1 MPEVGLKAQNARFGK
16 GGTKMRGVPSRCG
29 SSVYCCPDQ
38 SQVFVLEPHLG
49 LCRLLR
55 VRGVWNLAVVL
66 GCMISFYPDILIPQV
81 LAEELVRNPTFKN
94 VDSTGFPEAWIP
106 WQPGNTAN
114 ACRVQVVP
122 EGLRMD
128 SPGKPY
134 GVGGVTQQVK
144 GIHSGQAY
152 RIRAECQWEGIV
164 SPYRSVLLRLTWLSE
179 GKPVHPAGLLVRG
192 PIWQGE
198 KGVFEDVLVAPANA
212 DTAEISLELKW
223 PGDGFVIWKSVQ
235 MTPCD
240 PPTPRRVKVGTV
252 HFRPRG
258 STPEKNLE
266 LYARYIREAGQLGLD
281 IVCLPEL
288 ITVVGTGKR
297 SFEVAEPIPGP
308 ASDYLGRAAKEAHVW
323 VVAGLAEKSGEEI
336 YNTAVLLDREG
347 KVAGKYRKVHLPREE
362 WKEGITPGHE
372 YPVFETDFGKIAIQ
386 ICYDWFF
393 PESHANFALRGAE
406 ILFAPTWGETWPDHE
421 GRVHGENV
429 FRVRARDNGIY
440 LVASVYDG
448 SSMIIDPMGRI
459 LVSNQGKEG
468 LFWCEIDLANR
479 ELWPWVG
486 FWRSIGP
493 RDRMPHTYRMLA
505 EEPPGPTY

>member
-1 MPEVGLKAQNARFGK
+1 MKSVARRAGF
-16 GGTKMRGVPSRCG
+16 
-29 SSVYCCPDQ
+29 
-38 SQVFVLEPHLG
+38 
-49 LCRLLR
+49 
-55 VRGVWNLAVVL
+55 VRGRFANEWHLQFRKTPSEPMMLVAPRRWFLLSALVWFAGLFCPGETL
-66 GCMISFYPDILIPQV
+66 PQGK
-81 LAEELVRNPTFKN
+81 AEELLRNPTFRSLGADN
-94 VDSTGFPEAWIP
+94 FPEHWVP
-106 WQPGNTAN
+106 WRPGHAAN
-114 ACRVQVVP
+114 MCRIQLTP
-122 EGLRMD
+122 DGLRMD
-128 SPGKPY
+128 GAGKPY
-134 GVGGVTQQVK
+134 AVGGVTQQVK
-144 GIHSGQAY
+144 GIQGGQAY
-152 RIRAECQWEGIV
+152 HIYAECQLERLH
-164 SPYRSVLLRLTWLSE
+164 SPYRSVLLRVTWLRE
-179 GKPVHPAGLLVRG
+179 DKVIHPSGLLVRG
-192 PIWQGE
+192 PICKEQTA
-198 KGVFEDVLVAPANA
+198 VFEDILAGPENA
-212 DTAEISLELKW
+212 TGAEISLELKW
-223 PGDGFVIWKSVQ
+223 PGEGSVTWKSVH
-235 MTPCD
+235 MERYD
-240 PPTPRRVKVGTV
+240 PPPSRHVKVGTV

-258 STPEKNLE
+258 TTSQKNLE
-266 LYARYIREAGQLGLD
+266 LYAGFIREAGRLGLD

-308 ASDYLGRAAKEAHVW
+308 ASDYLGGAAKDARVW

-336 YNTAVLLDREG
+336 YNTAVLLNREG

-362 WKEGITPGHE
+362 WKEGIVPGHD
-372 YPVFETDFGKIAIQ
+372 YPVFETDFGKVAIQ

-406 ILFAPTWGETWPDHE
+406 ILFAPTWGETWPDEE

-468 LFWCEIDLANR
+468 LFWCEIDLAKR

-493 RDRMPHTYRMLA
+493 RDRMPHTYRMLS
-505 EEPPGPTY
+505 EELPGPTY